1 MKPLYKLAAVLL
13 PLGILI
19 AAIPEEKTQ
28 VGKTTP
34 EQILAEM
41 KDGSHLVST
50 DAVADL
56 LVQKDPVL
64 QLIDV
69 RSLEEFETFH
79 LPGAVHVPLSN
90 ILAAEYSGL
99 FDQDVRMNVLYA
111 NGTTQASQAW
121 MLLRQQGY
129 GNLHVMQGGLNY
141 WAETIMNPVQPPVSA
156 ADDELAR
163 YDFRKAAGG
172 ALGGGSL
179 VPVSAAPATSAPSAP
194 KASTAPK
201 KKKAAGGC

>member
-19 AAIPEEKTQ
+19 AAIPAEKTQ
-28 VGKTTP
+28 VGKTGP
-34 EQILAEM
+34 EEILAEM
-41 KDGSHLVST
+41 KDGSHLLST

-69 RSLEEFETFH
+69 RSQEEYEIFH

-90 ILAAEYSGL
+90 ILAADYSGL
-99 FDQDVRMNVLYA
+99 FDQDVKMNVLYA
-111 NGTTQASQAW
+111 NGTTHASQAW
-121 MLLRQQGY
+121 VLLRQQGY
-129 GNLHVMQGGLNY
+129 GNLYVMQGGLNY

-179 VPVSAAPATSAPSAP
+179 VPGSANVATPAPSAP
-194 KASTAPK
+194 KAVTAPK